1 MSDHDTVQEG
11 ACRCGRVRFVVRGK
25 PLLTMACHCTGCQK
39 MTASA
44 FSLSSLYPSDAFEI
58 VEGEPVLGGMRAS
71 PRHFFCPDCMS
82 WLFTRLVETDAFV
95 NVRATMLEGSA
106 SFRPFM
112 ETYASE
118 KLPWATTGAARSFAE
133 FPSSEQYPDLIRAYA
148 EQSDW
153 TA

>member
-1 MSDHDTVQEG
+1 MSDQDQVHAG
-11 ACRCGRVRFVVRGK
+11 SCRCGRVRFTVRGK

-82 WLFTRLVETDAFV
+82 WLFTRLVETEAFV
-95 NVRATMLEGSA
+95 NVRATMVEGVQA
-106 SFRPFM
+106 FRPFM
-112 ETYASE
+112 ETYTSE
-118 KLPWATTGAARSFAE
+118 KLPWATTGAARSFEE
-133 FPSSEQYPDLIRAYA
+133 FPASEQYPELIRAYS
-148 EQSDW
+148 EQSGW
-153 TA
+153 PA

>member
-1 MSDHDTVQEG
+1 MSDQIQEG
-11 ACRCGRVRFVVRGK
+11 ACRCGRVRFVARGR

-44 FSLSSLYPSDAFEI
+44 FSLSSLYPSGAFE
-58 VEGEPVLGGMRAS
+58 VMEGEPVLGGLRAA

-82 WLFTRLVETDAFV
+82 WLFTRLAETDAFV
-95 NVRATMLEGSA
+95 NVRATMLEGA
-106 SFRPFM
+106 QSFRPFI

-118 KLPWATTGAARSFAE
+118 KLPWATTGAAHRFEE
-133 FPSSEQYPDLIRAYA
+133 FPAPEQYPNLIKAYA
-148 EQSDW
+148 EQSEW